1 VPTLNWIGK
10 ASVVKHHQ
18 EVPLRL
24 LEPMPEHS
32 CGCPA
37 DNGNLIVR
45 GDNLHA
51 LKALLPRYAGQVR
64 CIYIDPPY
72 NTGEE
77 RGLERV
83 EAEYPL
89 GLADPTCPVTFII
102 TQAAEISRTTAITFF
117 QTPAELGEHFQ
128 IPRLALR
135 RRGSHQGELGPDR
148 G

>member
-1 VPTLNWIGK
+1 
-10 ASVVKHHQ
+10 VVKHHQ

-32 CGCPA
+32 CGSRRQWQPHRAGRQPA
-37 DNGNLIVR
+37 RAQGP
-45 GDNLHA
+45 A
-51 LKALLPRYAGQVR
+51 ARYAGQVR
-64 CIYIDPPY
+64 CIYIDLPY
-72 NTGEE
+72 NTSEE

-89 GLADPTCPVTFII
+89 GLADPTCPATFII